1 MYNFNL
7 NFIPMHKGVFIV
19 GGSVRDAMLGLTPKD
34 YDIAV
39 IGDAGAV
46 AKEIGA
52 RVGSRVIQIG
62 KDEKMIHRVVS
73 NDKTIDISPVKD
85 RRIEKDLECR
95 DFTIN
100 AMAFDVYEKK
110 IIDPL
115 NGKSDLNAGIVRM
128 VSPMA
133 FQRDPIRMLRAYRI
147 AAILKFGISAG
158 TLKEIRKNASDIK
171 NVAGERIREEWIKL
185 LATSDSF
192 EHLLKLEE
200 AGLLRALFPELKPL
214 KHCVQNEHHTL
225 DVFDH
230 SLVTYRSL
238 ENLLNRNTPRLSDH
252 YDNRELVS
260 DIPGYPLIKHA
271 ALFHDVGKPVVR
283 SVDEKEKI
291 HFYDHETE
299 GSRITERISDR
310 LRFSTAQK
318 NYVSFIV
325 QHHLRPLFLFLAHSG
340 KKAKSLTYT
349 KFFRTTQPYTTDMLL
364 FFTADTMGKQ
374 KHQKTEDAVSF
385 ARSTVEIYFNYFY
398 PESKRPPLI
407 TGTDLIHHFNLTPS
421 AVFAEIL
428 DKIELQRLAG
438 NIRNRKEA
446 FQFATNLL
454 KNKNML

>member
-19 GGSVRDAMLGLTPKD
+19 GGSVRDMMLGLAPKD

-46 AKEIGA
+46 AGEIGA

-73 NDKTIDISPVKD
+73 QDKTIDISPAKD
-85 RRIEKDLECR
+85 RLIEKDLECR

-115 NGKSDLNAGIVRM
+115 NGKADLKSGVVRM
-128 VSPMA
+128 ASSGV

-147 AAILKFGISAG
+147 AAILNFMISAE
-158 TLKEIRKNASDIK
+158 TLTEIRKNASNIK
-171 NVAGERIREEWIKL
+171 NVAGERVRGEWIKL
-185 LATSDSF
+185 LATNDSF
-192 EHLLKLEE
+192 KHILKLEE
-200 AGLLRALFPELKPL
+200 AGLLRALFPELKSL
-214 KHCVQNEHHTL
+214 KHCRQNEHHTL

-230 SLVTYRSL
+230 TLETYHLL
-238 ENLLNRNTPRLSDH
+238 ENLLNRNTPRLSDQ

-260 DIPGYPLIKHA
+260 DTPGCPLIKHA
-271 ALFHDVGKPVVR
+271 ALFHDVGKPAVR
-283 SVDEKEKI
+283 SADENEKI
-291 HFYDHETE
+291 HFYGHETE
-299 GSRITERISDR
+299 GSRITELISDR
-310 LRFSTAQK
+310 LRFSTVQK
-318 NYVSFIV
+318 KYVSFIV
-325 QHHLRPLFLFLAHSG
+325 QHHLRPLFLFMAHAG
-340 KKAKSLTYT
+340 KKAKNMTYT
-349 KFFRTTQPYTTDMLL
+349 KFFRVTQPFTTDILL

-374 KHQKTEDAVSF
+374 NHQKTDGAVSF
-385 ARSTVEIYFNYFY
+385 TRSTIERYFNHFY
-398 PESKRPPLI
+398 PELKRPSFI

-421 AVFAEIL
+421 PVFAEIL
-428 DKIELQRLAG
+428 DKIELHRLAG

-454 KNKNML
+454 KNNKKL